1 MLFALT
7 NSGIGTG
14 NRDIISD
21 FDTGSASDVMDL
33 SSLSTSPLNYLGESP
48 FDGTNAVRYTAD
60 VLSGKTIVSVDVT
73 GDKIA
78 DMEIELTGMKYLAAD
93 DFLLVKVG

>member
-48 FDGTNAVRYTAD
+48 FDGTSGAVRFTAG
-60 VLSGKTIVSVDVT
+60 SQTIVQVDMN
-73 GDKIA
+73 GDKTA
-78 DMEIELTGMKYLAAD
+78 DMEIELTGFKFLMAD

>member
-7 NSGIGTG
+7 DSGIGVG

-21 FDTGSASDVMDL
+21 FDNGTGSDVMDL
-33 SSLSTSPLNYLGESP
+33 SRLSTSPLNYLGENL
-48 FDGTNAVRYTAD
+48 FDGTNAVRFTAG
-60 VLSGKTIVSVDVT
+60 SQTIVQVDMN
-73 GDKIA
+73 GDKVA
-78 DMEIELTGMKYLAAD
+78 DMEIELSGFKFLMAD